1 MQETKHK
8 LLCLNSF
15 LFKLFIDLHPSTG
28 QAEDPFCVHIFTLR
42 HFRLV
47 SELDDPALHFH
58 LCLLPAIVTSVVV
71 CRQPPPSHLSPTIP
85 RSRSSLSTRPNPGGF
100 EVILFVCIF
109 SHSNISGWYQSGTI
123 LLCTSISVYR
133 RPLSPVPSF
142 ATSHRCRTYPR
153 QYPNLGCLFQRIST
167 RAPTSFSSACI
178 PCARLQSP
186 ELQHNTWVLVAGLF
200 LLCFSHQ
207 IVVLVLSG

>member
-1 MQETKHK
+1 MQETQHK

-85 RSRSSLSTRPNPGGF
+85 RSRSSLSTHLNTRSH
-100 EVILFVCIF
+100 VILKRMHPMCPSPITRTPTQHLGF
-109 SHSNISGWYQSGTI
+109 G
-123 LLCTSISVYR
+123 R
-133 RPLSPVPSF
+133 RPLL
-142 ATSHRCRTYPR
+142 A
-153 QYPNLGCLFQRIST
+153 LFQPSNRRFGIVWIVGLY
-167 RAPTSFSSACI
+167 TSVPGFHKF
-178 PCARLQSP
+178 CAMC
-186 ELQHNTWVLVAGLF
+186 
-200 LLCFSHQ
+200 LLLDTCP
-207 IVVLVLSG
+207 